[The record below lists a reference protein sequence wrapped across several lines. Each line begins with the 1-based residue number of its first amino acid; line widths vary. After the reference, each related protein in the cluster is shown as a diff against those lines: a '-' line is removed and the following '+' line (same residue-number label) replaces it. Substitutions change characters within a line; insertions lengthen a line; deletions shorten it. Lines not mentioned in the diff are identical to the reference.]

1 MRENSMAMS
10 LHRRD
15 FVGVLAGSA
24 LWPLAARAQKSGV
37 PRVGIVWIASQ
48 SEVAPFNEAFRLGL
62 RELGY
67 VEGETVVIEARFA
80 EGKVDLVRGIAEDLV
95 QHKVDVLVAPSAAT
109 VRLLKQAT
117 TTIPIVMANVTDPV
131 GFGFVASLQ
140 RPGGTI
146 TGFSNLMVEQVG
158 KNVELCR
165 EAISGLARLAVLV
178 NPTVPDAPL
187 VLKEVQAAAP
197 ALGFTVHPV
206 QARQPNELDDAVA
219 QASEARVEALLVS
232 TIEGMFFANRVRII
246 EAAAKHR
253 LPAVFA
259 APPFGLASA
268 GALLAYGANTP
279 DMLRRAAD
287 YVDKILKG
295 AKPSDLPVQQPT
307 KFELGVN
314 LKTAKA
320 LGVTIPPSILVRAD
334 EVIE

>member
-1 MRENSMAMS
+1 MAMS

-15 FVGVLAGSA
+15 FARVLAGSA
-24 LWPLAARAQKSGV
+24 LWPLAAHGQKPGV

-48 SEVAPFNEAFRLGL
+48 SDVAPFNEAFRQGL

-67 VEGETVVIEARFA
+67 VEGETIAIEARFA
-80 EGKVDLVRGIAEDLV
+80 EGKVELAPGIAEELV
-95 QHKVDVLVAPSAAT
+95 RLKVDVIVAPSAAI

-117 TTIPIVMANVTDPV
+117 TTIPIVMANVSDPV

-140 RPGGTI
+140 RPGGI
-146 TGFSNLMVEQVG
+146 VTGFSNLMVEQVG

-165 EAISGLARLAVLV
+165 EAIPGLSRLAVLV
-178 NPTVPDAPL
+178 NPAVPDATL

-206 QARQPNELDDAVA
+206 EAHQPNELDGAVA
-219 QASEARVEALLVS
+219 LASEQHANGLLVS
-232 TIEGMFFANRVRII
+232 TIEGMFFANRVQII

-279 DMLRRAAD
+279 DMLRRAAG
-287 YVDKILKG
+287 YVDKIVKG
-295 AKPSDLPVQQPT
+295 AKPADLPVQQPT

-314 LKTAKA
+314 LRTAKA
-320 LGVTIPPSILVRAD
+320 LGLTIPPSILVRAD